1 MGQIFVKGE
10 NSVKFLDLKDISEQ
24 FMELVNPTSPEKLIK
39 AGQIAGMKAGDRAI
53 DFGCGYAEPLI
64 LWAERFGISGV
75 GLDIRPHAC
84 ARAEKMIAQKGLTGQ
99 LEIVCGDA
107 ADYKFTK
114 HNFAIATCIGATF
127 IWGTLGDAI
136 HAMKEAVVPG
146 GKLIIGEAHWLTD
159 NVPADFRREQTD
171 IKSEAELL
179 QMARAEGYEFE
190 YVLHSNHDEWDRYE
204 ADNWYGLLRWIE
216 ANPKHPERQ
225 QVIDHLRESQEEYV
239 RYGRMYFGWAIY
251 VLTPAMG

>member
-1 MGQIFVKGE
+1 
-10 NSVKFLDLKDISEQ
+10 VKFLDLKDISEQ
-24 FMELVNPTSPEKLIK
+24 YMELANPTSPEKLIK
-39 AGQIAGMKAGDRAI
+39 VGQIAGMKARDRVI

-75 GLDIRPHAC
+75 GLDIRPYAC
-84 ARAEKMIAQKGLTGQ
+84 TRAEKKIAKKGLAGR
-99 LEIVCGDA
+99 LEVVCGDA
-107 ADYKFTK
+107 AEYKFTP
-114 HNFAIATCIGATF
+114 HSFAIATCIGATF
-127 IWGTLGDAI
+127 IWGTFGEAI

-159 NVPADFRREQTD
+159 DVPVEFRSEQTD
-171 IKSEAELL
+171 IRSEVELL
-179 QMARAEGYEFE
+179 EMARAEGHEFE

-216 ANPKHPERQ
+216 ANPEHPESQ
-225 QVIDHLRESQEEYV
+225 QVIDHLHESQEEYV

-251 VLTPAMG
+251 VLDPVRG